1 MQKNQKILLASAIVA
16 GLIAGAFSTYPAT
29 LAPATAQHED
39 HDMSAT
45 SSSGYHSSNG
55 KSILVH
61 ITSGDAGDEN
71 QVHSAMMGVD
81 HALAFYRSGKDVSI
95 MLDVDGVRIAAK
107 TVPSELATIN
117 TNLKTFLA
125 EGGRVIA
132 CDHCV
137 LNAGLTPDTL
147 LDGVEI
153 DSHPNMARTQGILER
168 ASVVLDY

>member
-1 MQKNQKILLASAIVA
+1 MQKNHKVLFATAIVA
-16 GLIAGAFSTYPAT
+16 GVLAGALLSYPGT
-29 LAPATAQHED
+29 LSTAQAQHDD
-39 HDMSAT
+39 HATTAT
-45 SSSGYHSSNG
+45 SSSGYTPSAG
-55 KSILVH
+55 KTIMVH
-61 ITSGDAGDEN
+61 ITSGVATDSH

-107 TVPSELATIN
+107 TVPDQLKPIN
-117 TNLKTFLA
+117 ENLKTFLD

-132 CDHCV
+132 CNHCV
-137 LNAGLTPDTL
+137 LGAGLTPADL

-153 DSHPNMARTQGILER
+153 DSHPNMPRTQGILER